1 MRPTQKTL
9 FTLLPLLLLFQ
20 RCNNPSPSANDITI
34 GKVDDI
40 HSTILNE
47 QRTVW
52 IHVPEK
58 HSENDSLKYPVIYL
72 LDGDAHFKS
81 VVGLMDR
88 LSDGSAVCPKAIVVA
103 ILNTNRPRDLTP
115 THVTSRKKDDLRT
128 QASGGGERFTQFL
141 SEELIPYI
149 EKNYPAANDRML
161 IGHSLGG
168 LMVIN
173 TLIKHPHLFNKYLAI
188 DPSLWWDEWKLLKES
203 TDDLLQQNYQG
214 KSLYVA
220 IANTVPIDT
229 LTAQQDTSESTT
241 HYRAITHFVHM
252 LRNEPPQGLDW
263 RAQFYPNENHGSVA
277 LISELDALRFL
288 FRKIPIQLETAA
300 MKAFEG
306 RYKHQFEK
314 GVDSFL
320 DVVAEDGLLVVKESW
335 AAYPMKFS
343 PINSSEFYCFQKDFP
358 ITFKRNQ
365 DGEVSE
371 LVAFKT
377 DVWKKVQ

>member
-9 FTLLPLLLLFQ
+9 FALLPLLLMFH
-20 RCNNPSPSANDITI
+20 RCNSPAPSSKSISI
-34 GKVDDI
+34 GKIEHI

-47 QRTVW
+47 QRTIW

-58 HSENDSLKYPVIYL
+58 HGGSDSLKYPVIYL

-81 VVGLMDR
+81 IVGLIDR
-88 LSDGSAVCPKAIVVA
+88 LSDGSAICPKAIVVA

-115 THVTSRKKDDLRT
+115 THVASRNEKDRRA
-128 QASGGGERFTQFL
+128 QSSGGGERFTQFL
-141 SEELIPYI
+141 SEELIPHI
-149 EKNYPAANDRML
+149 EKNYPAAKDRML

-173 TLIKHPHLFNKYLAI
+173 TLVKHPHLFNKYLAI
-188 DPSLWWDEWKLLKES
+188 DPSLWWDEWKLLKGS
-203 TDDLLQQNYQG
+203 TDYLLQQKYQG

-229 LTAQQDTSESTT
+229 LTAQQDTSEATT

-252 LRNEPPQGLDW
+252 LRTAPPHGLDW
-263 RAQFYPNENHGSVA
+263 RAQFYPEENHGSVA
-277 LISELDALRFL
+277 LVSELDALRFL
-288 FRKIPIQLETAA
+288 YRKIPIKLSAAA
-300 MKAFEG
+300 MKEYEG
-306 RYKHQFEK
+306 RYKHQFEN

-320 DVVAEDGLLVVKESW
+320 DVKAEEDYLVVKESW
-335 AAYPMKFS
+335 ATYPMKFNA
-343 PINSSEFYCFQKDFP
+343 IKTSEFYCFQKDFP
-358 ITFKRNQ
+358 ITFQRNQ

-371 LVAFKT
+371 LVAFNT

>member
-1 MRPTQKTL
+1 MRPTQERI
-9 FTLLPLLLLFQ
+9 FTLLAVLFLFT
-20 RCNNPSPSANDITI
+20 RCNNQVPSDNDISI
-34 GKVDDI
+34 GKVEEI
-40 HSTILNE
+40 HSAVLNE
-47 QRTVW
+47 KRTVW
-52 IHVPEK
+52 IHVPER
-58 HSENDSLKYPVIYL
+58 HRESDSLKYPVIYL

-81 VVGLMDR
+81 VVGLIDR
-88 LSDGSAVCPKAIVVA
+88 LSGGSAIAPKAIVVA

-115 THVTSRKKDDLRT
+115 TQVKSRNEKDRRA

-141 SEELIPYI
+141 SDELIPHI

-173 TLIKHPHLFNKYLAI
+173 TLVKHPHLFNKYLAI
-188 DPSLWWDEWKLLKES
+188 DPSLWWDEWKLLKGS
-203 TDDLLQQNYQG
+203 THALQQQNYQG

-229 LTAQQDTSESTT
+229 LTAQQDTSEATT

-263 RAQFYPNENHGSVA
+263 RAQFYPDENHGSVA
-277 LISELDALRFL
+277 LVSELDALRFL
-288 FRKIPIQLETAA
+288 FRKIPIKLETAA

-320 DVVAEDGLLVVKESW
+320 DVVAKDGLLVVKESW

-365 DGEVSE
+365 SGEVSE
-371 LVAFKT
+371 LVAFNT